1 MPADPIILGALSAL
15 RFVPAAPTSLA
26 VVLLH
31 GYDMRP
37 EDLEPFSHSLNLPAT
52 FYFPRAPLALPSG
65 THCWWPIDQERRAR
79 QMQAGPR
86 DLFEENPPGRAAA
99 REALVGFLDGVRAR
113 HAGQPLL
120 LGGFSQGGM
129 LATDTVLCA
138 RQAVAGLVLLSSSRI
153 AFDEWQRH
161 RERLAGLPVLVS
173 HGTHDADLAFSAGE
187 ALRDFNRNSGAQVTW
202 QPFDGGHE
210 IPLVVWRA
218 LRRFI
223 LDLARTSG

>member
-1 MPADPIILGALSAL
+1 MPADIVTLGALSAL
-15 RFVPAAPTSLA
+15 RVMPASPARLP

-52 FYFPRAPLALPSG
+52 FYFPRAPIALPSG

-79 QMQAGPR
+79 QMQAGAR
-86 DLFEENPPGRAAA
+86 DLFEENPPGRAVA
-99 REALVGFLDGVRAR
+99 RDGLAGFLDGVRAR

-129 LATDTVLCA
+129 LSTDAALCA
-138 RQAVAGLVLLSSSRI
+138 PQPIAGLALLSSSRI
-153 AFDEWQRH
+153 AFDEWQLQRA
-161 RERLAGLPVLVS
+161 RLAGLPVLVS
-173 HGTHDADLAFSAGE
+173 HGTHDKDLAFSAGE
-187 ALRDFNRNSGAQVTW
+187 ALRDFCRNSGAQVTW